1 VPLLAWVWPLALVV
15 PLLLLIDVAAS
26 LLHAG
31 LNRTQVAWREIPP
44 LVPGALLGAV
54 AGVLLISLLRTDA
67 LLVVL
72 GSYIVAVDLR
82 GLRAP
87 RSARPWRPAARGY
100 AVPAGLA
107 IGLVEGLFGTAGP
120 VVIAWLLRRICDPY
134 ALRATVP
141 PAILVVASTAILG
154 AGLAGLL
161 AQPAL
166 WTWFAVLLPVALLA
180 VVLGHRLARRLSAAR
195 PAPLIHGLLVAS
207 GLVLAL
213 RALA

>member
-1 VPLLAWVWPLALVV
+1 VTEWAL
-15 PLLLLIDVAAS
+15 P
-26 LLHAG
+26 
-31 LNRTQVAWREIPP
+31 
-44 LVPGALLGAV
+44 LGAV
-54 AGVLLISLLRTDA
+54 AGVLLISHLRTDA

-72 GSYIVAVDLR
+72 GSYIVAVGLR

-87 RSARPWRPAARGY
+87 RSARPWRPAARAY

-120 VVIAWLLRRICDPY
+120 VVIAWLLRRIRDPY

-166 WTWFAVLLPVALLA
+166 WAWFAVLLPVALLA
-180 VVLGHRLARRLSAAR
+180 VMLGHRLARRLPAAR
-195 PAPLIHGLLVAS
+195 LAPLIHGLLVAS

-213 RALA
+213 RALCALA